1 MLSKIEA
8 HTIQAITNGIV
19 QVHDCFYVLIKY
31 ILVFEFDYN
40 SFVLELSNSV
50 PFLIRIRPFRHLF
63 CLLNNS
69 FKN

>member
-1 MLSKIEA
+1 MLSKVEA

-19 QVHDCFYVLIKY
+19 QVHDYFYVLIKY
-31 ILVFEFDYN
+31 ILVFEFD